1 MPVPISQDTV
11 MNKSTEKLIKDA
23 GIDIEYLTN
32 TKQIILIEELVK
44 QVAEHCALLCGSQ
57 ADKKIIRSAF
67 NLPVEPDVKY
77 PAPPIHGSVTSQ
89 YTREYNIP
97 K

>member
-1 MPVPISQDTV
+1 
-11 MNKSTEKLIKDA
+11 MNKNTQKLCNEV

-32 TKQIILIEELVK
+32 TKQIVLIEELVK
-44 QVAEHCALLCGSQ
+44 RVAEQCALLCGSQ

-77 PAPPIHGSVTSQ
+77 PAPPINGSVTSQ

>member
-1 MPVPISQDTV
+1 MPVPISQDTT
-11 MNKSTEKLIKDA
+11 MNKTTKKLCDEV

-32 TKQIILIEELVK
+32 TKQIVLIENLVK
-44 QVAEHCALLCGSQ
+44 RVAEHCALLCGSQ

-67 NLPVEPDVKY
+67 DLPVESNVQY
-77 PAPPIHGSVTSQ
+77 EAPPIHGSVTSQ

>member
-1 MPVPISQDTV
+1 
-11 MNKSTEKLIKDA
+11 MNKTTENLIRSA
-23 GIDIEYLTN
+23 GIDMDYLTN
-32 TKQIILIEELVK
+32 TKQIVLIEELVK
-44 QVAEHCALLCGSQ
+44 RVAEQCALLCGSQ

-67 NLPVEPDVKY
+67 DLPVEPDVKY
-77 PAPPIHGSVTSQ
+77 PAPPINGSVTSQ

>member
-1 MPVPISQDTV
+1 MPVPISQDTA
-11 MNKSTEKLIKDA
+11 MNKNTEKLIRSV
-23 GIDIEYLTN
+23 GIDVEYLTN

-77 PAPPIHGSVTSQ
+77 PAPPIYGSVTSQ
-89 YTREYNIP
+89 YAREYNLP

>member
-1 MPVPISQDTV
+1 
-11 MNKSTEKLIKDA
+11 MNKNTQKYCNEV

-32 TKQIILIEELVK
+32 TKQIVLIEELVK
-44 QVAEHCALLCGSQ
+44 RVAEHCALLCGSQ

-67 NLPVEPDVKY
+67 DLPVESNVQY
-77 PAPPIHGSVTSQ
+77 EAPPIHGSVTSQ
-89 YTREYNIP
+89 YTRQYNLP

>member
-1 MPVPISQDTV
+1 MSVPISQDTT
-11 MNKSTEKLIKDA
+11 MNKNTQKLCNEV

-32 TKQIILIEELVK
+32 TKQIVLIEELVK
-44 QVAEHCALLCGSQ
+44 REAEHCALLCGSQ

-67 NLPVEPDVKY
+67 GIPVESNVQY
-77 PAPPIHGSVTSQ
+77 EAPPIHGSVTSQ
-89 YTREYNIP
+89 YTRQYNLP

>member
-1 MPVPISQDTV
+1 
-11 MNKSTEKLIKDA
+11 MNKNTQKLCNDV

-32 TKQIILIEELVK
+32 TKQIVLIEELVK
-44 QVAEHCALLCGSQ
+44 RVAEHCALLCGSQ

-67 NLPVEPDVKY
+67 DLPVESNVQY
-77 PAPPIHGSVTSQ
+77 EAPPIHGSVTSQ
-89 YTREYNIP
+89 YTRQYNLP

>member
-1 MPVPISQDTV
+1 
-11 MNKSTEKLIKDA
+11 MNKKIQLLCDHV
-23 GIDIEYLTN
+23 GIDVSYLTN

-44 QVAEHCALLCGSQ
+44 LVAEECALLCGSQ
-57 ADKKIIRSAF
+57 ADKKNIRSAF
-67 NLPVEPDVKY
+67 DIPIEPDVKY

-97 K
+97 RNDK

>member
-1 MPVPISQDTV
+1 MSIPTPQDTT
-11 MNKSTEKLIKDA
+11 MNKTTEKLIRSA
-23 GIDIEYLTN
+23 GIDMDYLTN

-44 QVAEHCALLCGSQ
+44 QVAEQCALLCGSQ